1 MKPHEIEALEISL
14 LLETKSTERTLS
26 GGIAHDFNKIL
37 TGLLGLYP
45 ADAE

>member
-26 GGIAHDFNKIL
+26 GALPMIS
-37 TGLLGLYP
+37 TRY
-45 ADAE
+45 